1 MCTLT
6 NQIIVTTFAQ
16 QMPFE
21 QSEWY
26 TISQNMLYGHCTIM
40 VEFAALHLVNCNE
53 NLAVTYPPVFA

>member
-6 NQIIVTTFAQ
+6 NQIIITTFAQ

-40 VEFAALHLVNCNE
+40 VEFAALQ
-53 NLAVTYPPVFA
+53 